1 MGEVTRTRMNA
12 NTREAF
18 TVLYAV
24 GNTLRHVERHLE
36 PLAKRVPNCWR
47 DIRLAEALLDKC
59 VDSLMDTI
67 PIEQLNSIRNQ
78 MKVST
83 FRVVSQPVGK
93 DTYPSVWP
101 MDRDDITTLVKYAV
115 DGTCIL
121 CDGKQKCELRNLLE
135 EVPVKIENDWFMPCR
150 NGVKL

>member
-12 NTREAF
+12 NAKDAF
-18 TVLYAV
+18 TILYAV
-24 GNTLRHVERHLE
+24 GVALRHVEQHLE
-36 PLAKRVPNCWR
+36 PLAKRIPNGWR

-67 PIEQLNSIRNQ
+67 PIEQLNSIRGQ

-83 FRVVSQPVGK
+83 FKIVPKPVGK
-93 DTYPSVWP
+93 DPVKGVWV
-101 MDRDDITTLVKYAV
+101 MDRDDITALVKYAV
-115 DGTCIL
+115 DGTCML
-121 CDGKQKCELRNLLE
+121 CDGKQKCELRNLLD